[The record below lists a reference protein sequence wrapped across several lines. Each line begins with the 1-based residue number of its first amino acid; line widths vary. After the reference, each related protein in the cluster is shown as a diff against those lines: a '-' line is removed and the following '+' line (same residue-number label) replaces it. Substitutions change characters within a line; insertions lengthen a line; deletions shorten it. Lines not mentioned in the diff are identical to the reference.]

1 MDPKLWEYLLR
12 LLLSALFG
20 GLIGLERETR
30 LKGVGI
36 RTHLIVSFTS
46 CMIML
51 VSKYGFFDMM
61 DVEAV
66 KLDPGRIAAGL
77 VAAIGFMGAGTIF
90 ARRGGVAGLST
101 AAGLWATVGIGMS
114 VGAGMY
120 LIATVGT
127 VFLVVVQHTLHRDHD
142 ILSSAAVLRIQI
154 DDTAQALDSLQA
166 TLKGLGLAPGGARFD
181 RADGVL
187 TVELQADRLPCREGE
202 LGQLL
207 APLMKEPYV
216 RSLSW

>member
-36 RTHLIVSFTS
+36 RTHLIVSFAS
-46 CMIML
+46 CMMML
-51 VSKYGFFDMM
+51 VSKYGFFD
-61 DVEAV
+61 VLEEAV
-66 KLDPGRIAAGL
+66 KLDPSRIASNL

-142 ILSSAAVLRIQI
+142 ILGSAAVLRIQI

-166 TLKGLGLAPGGARFD
+166 ALKGLGLAPGSARFE

-207 APLMKEPYV
+207 AQLMKEPYV